1 MDQYTELMARIEA
14 LESHV
19 ARLEG
24 IIHVMLEQIEVGNI
38 QQVAGQIRAE
48 LPRIDPD

>member
-1 MDQYTELMARIEA
+1 MEEDVLARIEA

-24 IIHVMLEQIEVGNI
+24 IIHVLLEEIETGTI
-38 QQVAGQIRAE
+38 EQSAGQIRAA
-48 LPRIDPD
+48 LPKLEE